1 MAAAQPA
8 EAKQLR
14 LFATLDGKQQA
25 ADGSAGGGGGK
36 PAAPAVGA
44 VTNPQQRLEL
54 LAAGSSSK
62 WSPFYAVSAR
72 HDMHTTALLTHCISL
87 GHQSSGQLAGFDRDL
102 SRCGGCEAGSQ
113 DGQLAAA
120 LAEQLVPGWRAL
132 TRTPGWRWHL
142 QARPGEPNNPLHCPS
157 RVPSQPPR
165 HRPRSCQPTGSYEN
179 MKFAWRLLLCPP
191 RCPAP
196 PKLCLPAEPDGISLL
211 RGARHLPLHGGSGRL
226 AGGPAAAGHRGG
238 RVQARSH
245 MGLRVRYRR
254 RPLPRTASLPAYLRA
269 LATSQQ
275 HATHKPASL
284 PALPCCFAAGR
295 WWSCAPASA
304 LGPTP
309 CPSQGCRWAGTLPP
323 AACRQPPA
331 ALRLPSCP
339 MGCLLMPDVA
349 TREGFLL

>member
-179 MKFAWRLLLCPP
+179 MKFAWLSSCAHPAALLRRNSACLQNLMESPCFGVPGICRYTAARAAWLAGQLRQGIEEDACRQGRIWACACDTGGDPCRGPP
-191 RCPAP
+191 A
-196 PKLCLPAEPDGISLL
+196 CLPTFEHWPQASNMPPTNPPPCRHSPAASLQA
-211 RGARHLPLHGGSGRL
+211 G
-226 AGGPAAAGHRGG
+226 GGPALRPQHLVPRHVPARGAGGL
-238 RVQARSH
+238 ARCR
-245 MGLRVRYRR
+245 L
-254 RPLPRTASLPAYLRA
+254 LPA
-269 LATSQQ
+269 
-275 HATHKPASL
+275 AS
-284 PALPCCFAAGR
+284 R
-295 WWSCAPASA
+295 
-304 LGPTP
+304 
-309 CPSQGCRWAGTLPP
+309 LPP
-323 AACRQPPA
+323 CAS
-331 ALRLPSCP
+331 RLAPW
-339 MGCLLMPDVA
+339 VA
-349 TREGFLL
+349 S